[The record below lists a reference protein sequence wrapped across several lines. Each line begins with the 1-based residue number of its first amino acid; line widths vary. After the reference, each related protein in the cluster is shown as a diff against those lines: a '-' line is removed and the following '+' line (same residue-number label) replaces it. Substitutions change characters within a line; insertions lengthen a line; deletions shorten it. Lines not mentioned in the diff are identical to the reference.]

1 MIDLRKNKKTVGEV
15 ISEGIL
21 TIEEILEYAQRYMDA
36 MDAFDDEQLGEWEC
50 SEGTL
55 HPASQHSCDCSKYE
69 PINHMTEEEME
80 LERMRILDE
89 MYGDYLDQEMQL
101 AEELGFDYDGQQ
113 KTELERE
120 MDNYEPIWTMDMNRP
135 ANPEYIIASTS
146 YRLNETVLFWSNENG
161 DIVSPN
167 DYGGLAERWGS
178 DNWESHN
185 DAVNSVF
192 GVPNYRLVWERRLSL
207 DGPHHA
213 LYKRCYNVLENN

>member
-50 SEGTL
+50 SE
-55 HPASQHSCDCSKYE
+55 YE
-69 PINHMTEEEME
+69 PINHMTEQEME
-80 LERMRILDE
+80 LERMRMLDE
-89 MYGDYLDQEMQL
+89 MYGDYLHQEML
-101 AEELGFDYDGQQ
+101 LIEELGFDYDGQ

-120 MDNYEPIWTMDMNRP
+120 MDNYEPIWTMDSRP
-135 ANPEYIIASTS
+135 ANPDYIIASTS

-167 DYGGLAERWGS
+167 DYGGLAERWNNT
-178 DNWESHN
+178 NWKSHQ

-192 GVPNYRLVWERRLSL
+192 GSSYELVWERRLSL
-207 DGPHHA
+207 DSPHHA
-213 LYKRCYNVLENN
+213 LYKRISNVVE

>member
-21 TIEEILEYAQRYMDA
+21 TIEEILEYAQQYMDA
-36 MDAFDDEQLGEWEC
+36 MDAFDDEQIDK
-50 SEGTL
+50 
-55 HPASQHSCDCSKYE
+55 HDYE

-80 LERMRILDE
+80 LERMRALE
-89 MYGDYLDQEMQL
+89 NMYGDYLDQEMQL

-135 ANPEYIIASTS
+135 ANPDYIIASTS
-146 YRLNETVLFWSNENG
+146 YKTNETYLFWSNENG
-161 DIVSPN
+161 EILSLN

-207 DGPHHA
+207 DSPYHA
-213 LYKRCYNVLENN
+213 LYKRCYDVVE